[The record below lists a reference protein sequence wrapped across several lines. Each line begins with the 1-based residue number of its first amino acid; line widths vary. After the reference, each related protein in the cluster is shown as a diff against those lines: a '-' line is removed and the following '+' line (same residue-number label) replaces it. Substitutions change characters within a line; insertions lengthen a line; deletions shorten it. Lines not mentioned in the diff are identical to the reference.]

1 MVLEGHNSFR
11 RMDEVSYSYDGKF
24 EGNILIVGRTG
35 CGETTVVQNLGKN
48 KLFGDIKEVYWIS
61 KIELPN
67 VKRKK
72 LDCFKDQNVGFKYP
86 KNIDFNDLLKCYQQ
100 KKSHYNENYLGETM
114 ILDDVSGLA
123 DRSEDF
129 GNFLAVSRKY
139 GLTFAYIFHT
149 IYLTRQHWQVR
160 LSQRKIF
167 NLFPG
172 SVQVS
177 AII

>member
-1 MVLEGHNSFR
+1 M
-11 RMDEVSYSYDGKF
+11 
-24 EGNILIVGRTG
+24 
-35 CGETTVVQNLGKN
+35 GKN

-86 KNIDFNDLLKCYQQ
+86 KNIDFNDLLKCYQL
-100 KKSHYNENYLGETM
+100 KKSDYNENYLGETM

-129 GNFLAVSRKY
+129 GNTDCHLR
-139 GLTFAYIFHT
+139 TFSILYI
-149 IYLTRQHWQVR
+149 WQD
-160 LSQRKIF
+160 SIGK
-167 NLFPG
+167 
-172 SVQVS
+172 
-177 AII
+177 